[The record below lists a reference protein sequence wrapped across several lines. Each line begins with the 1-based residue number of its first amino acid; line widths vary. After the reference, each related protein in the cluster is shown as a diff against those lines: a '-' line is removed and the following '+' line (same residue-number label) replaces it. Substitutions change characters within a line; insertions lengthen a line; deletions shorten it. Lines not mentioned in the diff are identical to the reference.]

1 MSPRTARWFSKA
13 ATAMAA
19 AFLVLVVFSI
29 ADSRLETLRSRH
41 AIELSQLDFSSIAR
55 EDLPRPVEPFRSDVQ
70 LINDNPALD
79 DNTRLSAPETSK
91 SEASTSLD
99 RLKRVE
105 DQKKKAEDKLRA
117 SRERVKLLEV
127 QRRELDHYF
136 QQRSRWTSLTMLGCL
151 LGYTVFS
158 RSNKQRK
165 LVVGSEV

>member
-1 MSPRTARWFSKA
+1 MSPRMARWFPKA

-19 AFLVLVVFSI
+19 AFFVLLVFSI
-29 ADSRLETLRSRH
+29 ADSRLEALRRKH

-55 EDLPRPVEPFRSDVQ
+55 EDIPRPVEPFRSDVQ

-79 DNTRLSAPETSK
+79 DSTRLSASGPSK

-127 QRRELDHYF
+127 QTREVDHFF
-136 QQRSRWTSLTMLGCL
+136 QLRSRWTSLTILGCL

-158 RSNKQRK
+158 RSNKEKK
-165 LVVGSEV
+165 LVAR